1 MLNFKFKIQHS
12 EGLASAFPL
21 FLRGLAVGAVLG
33 EPLDAG
39 DDLGSE
45 FDAPFSDVE
54 ALVIDLALPADDIE
68 EAARDGGG
76 MDGAIL
82 LDPFFKA
89 ALSAA
94 VAEVFPFGHES
105 ILWLKAKAFGK
116 ESPAG
121 FGRPGGRWTVR

>member
-1 MLNFKFKIQHS
+1 LGWERTITKGGGFSQAKKEIGEKG
-12 EGLASAFPL
+12 EGSAFSGSVP
-21 FLRGLAVGAVLG
+21 GLAVGAVLR
-33 EPLDAG
+33 EPLDAC

-45 FDAPFSDVE
+45 FDAPLSDVE

-94 VAEVFPFGHES
+94 IAEVFPVGHES
-105 ILWLKAKAFGK
+105 IL
-116 ESPAG
+116 
-121 FGRPGGRWTVR
+121 